1 MPTANRILPTVNCW
15 LNFVTLHK
23 NLPVDIFGQEN
34 IFVPAQGSDPGFGRS
49 FYLSP
54 DK

>member
-1 MPTANRILPTVNCW
+1 LPTANCPLQTADCF
-15 LNFVTLHK
+15 FVTLQK

-34 IFVPAQGSDPGFGRS
+34 IFVPAQSGDPGFGRS

-54 DK
+54 GK